1 MASRSATLSL
11 ALLAACG
18 AARCA
23 RGASPAPATVTAG
36 FKVYPVRDKLP
47 DDVDCDGWVGRCD
60 PPLIIQVCSA
70 GALRMGEC
78 EVGGI
83 GAPEGLYTARFVSAL
98 REACPEACPDW
109 EPMVPPPPSPP
120 PNYYDFE
127 PMVPNAGRVHNE
139 LELTNSPE
147 YGSYDEVRRRA
158 RAAPAARP
166 TLRAS

>member
-23 RGASPAPATVTAG
+23 RAEAANTAG
-36 FKVYPVRDKLP
+36 FQVYPVRDKLP

-109 EPMVPPPPSPP
+109 EPMVP
-120 PNYYDFE
+120 
-127 PMVPNAGRVHNE
+127 NAGRVHNE
-139 LELTNSPE
+139 LELSNSPE